1 MKILNTLISLS
12 LLSLSFAQEKTLE
25 LTSAISDVKLYLTAG
40 EITRNAKLELAQGRN
55 KIIFKGISAY
65 ADPAS
70 LQFSGDKD
78 FTIVS
83 TSTEMDFFTV
93 ENLNDRLNELKD
105 SLQYFQRANDKIN
118 NKQQG
123 IHAEIEVLK
132 KNNYFG
138 NSTER
143 ISIEDLAKTADFY
156 KERLEKANNAL
167 SDLNYQRTANTLEIN
182 RIRRE
187 LTDITFKE
195 NERSNQVI
203 ILVDVAQKTSLNATL
218 RYMVSDCGWAATYDL
233 IAQDVNQPIDF
244 LYKAQVYN
252 NTGNDWENVN
262 LILTTN
268 DPNLDASLPV
278 LKTWQVNQSLV
289 QRQNIDY
296 RFGYVAPSSSGMFE
310 NRSKAKMNVS
320 NMNQRAYDTYVLGNQ
335 EAANQGMVLNG
346 SYDYSNNA
354 GAGTGFGSDQIRQK
368 TKENVPMQSIQ
379 ISQIAVDFPIAY
391 PFSVPSDMKP
401 YTVLIKKHALNANFS
416 HMAVPKMAK
425 EAYLLANIAGWQK
438 LDLIPGSTEIYF
450 GGNYIGSSYLS
461 TEITSDT
468 LKLSF
473 GRDAQ
478 VMAHRKLISK
488 TSQKQMIG
496 GNKKDTYVYEVTL
509 KNNRSTAVKLNILD
523 QIPVSASSE
532 ITVEALEYA
541 GATYN
546 TDNGELEWTETLEP
560 GASKI
565 LRISFAVKYPE
576 KFEFRV
582 QQYRTI
588 AAPRFL

>member
-1 MKILNTLISLS
+1 MRKLNTLLLLTCISLS
-12 LLSLSFAQEKTLE
+12 TFAQEKVLE
-25 LTSAISDVKLYLTAG
+25 VKTTISDVKLYLTAG
-40 EITRNAKLELAQGRN
+40 EITRNTQLDLAQGRN
-55 KIIFKGISAY
+55 KIVFKGISAY
-65 ADPAS
+65 ADPSS

-83 TSTEMDFFTV
+83 TNTEMDFFTV
-93 ENLNDRLNELKD
+93 ENLNERLNELKD
-105 SLQYFQRANDKIN
+105 SLQLFQRANDKIN

-123 IHAEIEVLK
+123 INAEIEVLK

-143 ISIEDLAKTADFY
+143 ISIEDLGKTADFY
-156 KERLEKANNAL
+156 RERLEKANNAL
-167 SDLNYQRTANTLEIN
+167 SELNYQRTENLLEIN

-203 ILVDVAQKTSLNATL
+203 ILIDVPQKTQLNATL

-244 LYKAQVYN
+244 FYKAQVYN
-252 NTGNDWENVN
+252 NTGNDWKNIN

-289 QRQNIDY
+289 QRQNVDN
-296 RFGYVAPSSSGMFE
+296 RFGYMAPTSSTRFE
-310 NRSKAKMNVS
+310 NRSKAKMNIS
-320 NMNQRAYDTYVLGNQ
+320 NMNQRAYDTYVLGRAD
-335 EAANQGMVLNG
+335 AANQGVVVNG
-346 SYDYSNNA
+346 SYGYGNNA
-354 GAGTGFGSDQIRQK
+354 GPAQEMVTQT
-368 TKENVPMQSIQ
+368 TKQNVPLKSIN

-401 YTVLIKKHALNANFS
+401 YTVLIKKHELNANFS
-416 HMAVPKMAK
+416 HMAVPKVAK

-438 LDLIPGSTEIYF
+438 LDLIPGSTQIYF

-461 TEITSDT
+461 TENTSDT

-473 GRDAQ
+473 GRDA
-478 VMAHRKLISK
+478 
-488 TSQKQMIG
+488 
-496 GNKKDTYVYEVTL
+496 EV
-509 KNNRSTAVKLNILD
+509 
-523 QIPVSASSE
+523 
-532 ITVEALEYA
+532 
-541 GATYN
+541 
-546 TDNGELEWTETLEP
+546 
-560 GASKI
+560 
-565 LRISFAVKYPE
+565 
-576 KFEFRV
+576 
-582 QQYRTI
+582 
-588 AAPRFL
+588 

>member
-1 MKILNTLISLS
+1 MKILSAILTSTLISIS
-12 LLSLSFAQEKTLE
+12 IFAQEKFLE
-25 LTSAISDVKLYLTAG
+25 VKTTISDVKLYLTAG
-40 EITRNAKLELAQGRN
+40 EITRNAQLNLAQGRN
-55 KIIFKGISAY
+55 KIVFKGISAY
-65 ADPAS
+65 ADPSS

-83 TSTEMDFFTV
+83 SNTEMDFFTV
-93 ENLNDRLNELKD
+93 ENLNDRLNKLKD
-105 SLQYFQRANDKIN
+105 SLQFFLRANDKIN

-123 IHAEIEVLK
+123 INAEIEVLK

-143 ISIEDLAKTADFY
+143 ISIEDLGKTADFY
-156 KERLEKANNAL
+156 RERLEKANNAL
-167 SDLNYQRTANTLEIN
+167 SELNYQRTENLIEIN

-203 ILVDVAQKTSLNATL
+203 ILIDVPQKTQLNATL

-252 NTGNDWENVN
+252 NTGNDWKNVN
-262 LILTTN
+262 LTLTTN

-278 LKTWQVNQSLV
+278 LKTWQVNQSLI
-289 QRQNIDY
+289 QRQNLDN
-296 RFGYVAPSSSGMFE
+296 RFGYVAPTSATRFE
-310 NRSKAKMNVS
+310 NRSKAKMNIS
-320 NMNQRAYDTYVLGNQ
+320 NMNQRAYDTYVLGRAD
-335 EAANQGMVLNG
+335 AANQGVVFNG
-346 SYDYSNNA
+346 SYDYGNA
-354 GAGTGFGSDQIRQK
+354 GPAQEMVTQT
-368 TKENVPMQSIQ
+368 TKQNVPLKSIN

-401 YTVLIKKHALNANFS
+401 YTVLIKKHELNANFS
-416 HMAVPKMAK
+416 HMAVPKVAK

-438 LDLIPGSTEIYF
+438 LDLIPGSTQIYF

-461 TEITSDT
+461 TENTSDT

-473 GRDAQ
+473 GRDAK
-478 VMAHRKLISK
+478 VMAHRKLISQI
-488 TSQKQMIG
+488 SQKQMIG

-509 KNNRSTAVKLNILD
+509 KNNRSTEVTLNILD

-532 ITVEALEYA
+532 ITIEALEYS
-541 GATYN
+541 GAKYN
-546 TDNGELEWTETLEP
+546 ADNGELEWNLKLAAGEN
-560 GASKI
+560 KV

-576 KFEFRV
+576 KYQFRV
-582 QQYRTI
+582 QRFRTVS
-588 AAPRFL
+588 APSF